1 MITWDSGAT
10 CKVREGEHEQVR
22 GRVTVAQPGHP
33 IPGAFAP
40 ALPSPVIFPQ
50 GNIYLPSSSS

>member
-22 GRVTVAQPGHP
+22 GLVTVLSQDILSQVPLP
-33 IPGAFAP
+33 LPFPAP
-40 ALPSPVIFPQ
+40 
-50 GNIYLPSSSS
+50 